1 MPFISKFFGSLV
13 DRIIAAVFAIVFL
26 QFPYLINQYLDAL
39 GGALV
44 IAKENYNKQNANA
57 KQFNMTLERYIT
69 QFKSNESEIF
79 QSQGKTIQ
87 SQVERYR
94 ALKKSHDALKSAN
107 AFTRPFI
114 FLRHYET
121 KILRAI
127 VFEPGLPLNAE
138 AAIYALFGVVTG
150 MLLYNLAL
158 MLIGKIF
165 KKKKVEEAASA

>member
-1 MPFISKFFGSLV
+1 M
-13 DRIIAAVFAIVFL
+13 IAVVFAIVFL
-26 QFPYLINQYLDAL
+26 QFPHLINQYLDAL

-57 KQFNMTLERYIT
+57 KRFNMTLERYIT

-87 SQVERYR
+87 HQVERYW

-127 VFEPGLPLNAE
+127 GFEPGLPLNAE
-138 AAIYALFGVVTG
+138 AAIYALFGVVIG
-150 MLLYNLAL
+150 MLLYNLVL
-158 MLIGKIF
+158 MLIGKTF
-165 KKKKVEEAASA
+165 KKKKAEEAASA